1 MTIGMDKTPRIIVAP
16 HSGFCAGVHAAIA
29 KVQAL
34 LHKIPKKRIFLE
46 GELVHNTAVNED
58 LFRQGVQVLPQICG
72 ELHADDV
79 VVIRAH
85 GITQKRREQLCHLG
99 CQIVDATCPFVQ
111 NIVHEIVARPDH
123 HILFLGDPNHAEV
136 IGVTSFAKNITVCS
150 DIQTLSAI
158 DLKEGQRYAL
168 LCQSTFDPQLFGE
181 AALLCRQKSTD
192 IEIVNTIC
200 PATKLRQQGLQS
212 LYACDAAVVIGGRH
226 SANTRRLFE
235 NLQHH
240 VAQLWWVESPDEIE
254 GIRWNL
260 YKNIGIAAG
269 ASTPSEQIQMVHEKI
284 LKSLDD
290 VVKIEKVPL
299 HS

>member
-1 MTIGMDKTPRIIVAP
+1 MDKPRVIVAP
-16 HSGFCAGVHAAIA
+16 HSGFCAGVRAAIA
-29 KVQAL
+29 KVQDL
-34 LHKIPKKRIFLE
+34 LQKSPKKRIFLE
-46 GELVHNTAVNED
+46 GELVHNKTVNEE
-58 LFRQGVQVLPQICG
+58 LFRQGVQMLPQTCG
-72 ELHADDV
+72 ELRVDDV

-85 GITQKRREQLCHLG
+85 GITQKRREQLHLLG
-99 CQIVDATCPFVQ
+99 CQIVDVTCPFVQ
-111 NIVHEIVARPDH
+111 KIVHEIVTRPDH

-150 DIQTLSAI
+150 GIEKLSAI
-158 DLKEGQRYAL
+158 HLKDSQRYAL
-168 LCQSTFDPQLFGE
+168 LCQSTFDPQLFEE
-181 AALLCRQKSTD
+181 AAILCHKKSTE

-235 NLQHH
+235 NLQRHIE
-240 VAQLWWVESPDEIE
+240 QLWWVESPNEIE
-254 GIRWNL
+254 GVRWNL

-269 ASTPSEQIQMVHEKI
+269 ASTPSEQIQMVREKI

-290 VVKIEKVPL
+290 VVKIEKVPF

>member
-1 MTIGMDKTPRIIVAP
+1 MDKPRVIIAP
-16 HSGFCAGVHAAIA
+16 HSGFCAGVRAAIA

-34 LHKIPKKRIFLE
+34 LQKNPKKRIFLE

-58 LFRQGVQVLPQICG
+58 LFRQGVQMLPQTCG
-72 ELHADDV
+72 KLNADDF

-99 CQIVDATCPFVQ
+99 CKIIDATCPFVQ
-111 NIVHEIVARPDH
+111 KIVHEIVARPDH

-136 IGVTSFAKNITVCS
+136 IGTTSFAKNITVCS

-158 DLKEGQRYAL
+158 ELKEGQRYAL
-168 LCQSTFDPQLFGE
+168 LCQSTFDPQLFEE
-181 AALLCRQKSTD
+181 AATLYRQKSTD
-192 IEIVNTIC
+192 VEIVNTIC
-200 PATKLRQQGLQS
+200 PATKLRQQGLQL
-212 LYACDAAVVIGGRH
+212 LYSCDAAVVIGGRH

-240 VAQLWWVESPDEIE
+240 VAQLCWVELPDEID
-254 GIRWNL
+254 GMRWNL

-269 ASTPSEQIQMVHEKI
+269 ASTPSEQIQMVREKI

-290 VVKIEKVPL
+290 VVKIEKVPS